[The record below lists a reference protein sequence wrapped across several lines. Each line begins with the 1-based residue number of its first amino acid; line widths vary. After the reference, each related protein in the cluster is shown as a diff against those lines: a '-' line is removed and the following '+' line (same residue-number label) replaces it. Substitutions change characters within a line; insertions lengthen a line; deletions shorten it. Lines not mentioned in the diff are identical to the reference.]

1 MSPQSDNRRPSFGT
15 AFSNPGNTSYPGGRP
30 RVNNTQIPKARSSYP
45 GLGVTTA
52 ADLIRSAGVVATLAL
67 SACSHHGSSSLSD
80 EDRRAIARE
89 ISERVVA
96 AYDLNRPGAV
106 ERLMSL
112 YPSRGPVFSAGA
124 GQFTTSRDSLA
135 SGIRSFWENVGR
147 NMRDPQW
154 QWTAM
159 RIDVLSPAAAA
170 MTATYRVPHRTPRGD
185 PHVIAGAWTAVF
197 EKRDGQWVIVH
208 EHLSDRPEPSDTT
221 VRAAPDT
228 GADAH
233 IH

>member
-1 MSPQSDNRRPSFGT
+1 MIRAAYLIRRGGT
-15 AFSNPGNTSYPGGRP
+15 AAVLVLTSCAG
-30 RVNNTQIPKARSSYP
+30 QDSS
-45 GLGVTTA
+45 V
-52 ADLIRSAGVVATLAL
+52 L
-67 SACSHHGSSSLSD
+67 ST
-80 EDRRAIARE
+80 EERREIARE
-89 ISERVVA
+89 ISDRVVA
-96 AYDLNRPGAV
+96 AYDLKRPDAV

-112 YPSRGPVFSAGA
+112 YPARGPVYSAGA
-124 GQFTTSRDSLA
+124 GQFTASRDSLA

-159 RIDVLSPAAAA
+159 HIDVLSPTAAA

-197 EKRDGQWVIVH
+197 EKRGGRWIIVH
-208 EHLSDRPEPSDTT
+208 EHLSDRPESSDTT

-233 IH
+233 EH

>member
-1 MSPQSDNRRPSFGT
+1 ML
-15 AFSNPGNTSYPGGRP
+15 
-30 RVNNTQIPKARSSYP
+30 NNTLISKARSSLP
-45 GLGVTTA
+45 RLEVTRA
-52 ADLIRSAGVVATLAL
+52 AYVIRPCVVVAMLAF
-67 SACSHHGSSSLSD
+67 SACARQNPAAVSA
-80 EDRRAIARE
+80 EDRREIARE
-89 ISERVVA
+89 ISSRVVA

-112 YPSRGPVFSAGA
+112 YPARGPVYSAGA
-124 GQFTTSRDSLA
+124 GQFTASRDSLA

-159 RIDVLSPAAAA
+159 QIDVLSPTVAA

-197 EKRDGQWVIVH
+197 EKRSGQWVIVH
-208 EHLSDRPEPSDTT
+208 EHLSDRPELSDTT

-228 GADAH
+228 SADAH
-233 IH
+233 EH

>member
-1 MSPQSDNRRPSFGT
+1 VTIAVHGSGQRKYPQEADNW
-15 AFSNPGNTSYPGGRP
+15 YPAGRP
-30 RVNNTQIPKARSSYP
+30 KLNNTLIAKARSSLP
-45 GLGVTTA
+45 GLEVTRA
-52 ADLIRSAGVVATLAL
+52 AYFLGPAGVLVTLAL
-67 SACSHHGSSSLSD
+67 SACARQDPAVLSA
-80 EDRRAIARE
+80 EDRREIARA
-89 ISERVVA
+89 ISDRVIA
-96 AYDLNRPGAV
+96 AYDLKRPGAV

-112 YPSRGPVFSAGA
+112 YPARGPVYSAGA
-124 GQFTTSRDSLA
+124 GQFTASRDSLA

-159 RIDVLSPAAAA
+159 QIDVLSPTAAA

-197 EKRDGQWVIVH
+197 EKQGGQWVIVH

-221 VRAAPDT
+221 VRAGPDT
-228 GADAH
+228 SADAH
-233 IH
+233 VH

>member
-1 MSPQSDNRRPSFGT
+1 MALDSVATTTKRTTGIP
-15 AFSNPGNTSYPGGRP
+15 AGRP
-30 RVNNTQIPKARSSYP
+30 KGNNTRISKARSSLP
-45 GLGVTTA
+45 VVGVTRA
-52 ADLIRSAGVVATLAL
+52 AYFIRPAAIVAALAL
-67 SACSHHGSSSLSD
+67 SACGHQNPSALSAD
-80 EDRRAIARE
+80 ERREIARAI
-89 ISERVVA
+89 SDRVIA
-96 AYDLNRPGAV
+96 AYDLKSPGAV

-112 YPSRGPVFSAGA
+112 YPARGPVYSAGA
-124 GQFTTSRDSLA
+124 GQFTANRDSLA

-159 RIDVLSPAAAA
+159 QIDVLSPTTAA
-170 MTATYRVPHRTPRGD
+170 MTATYRIPHRTPRGD

-197 EKRDGQWVIVH
+197 EKRGGQWVIVH

-221 VRAAPDT
+221 VRAPPDT
-228 GADAH
+228 SADAH